1 VSTSAAAGR
10 WRTVDPSRIER
21 ALAEL
26 WLEAAQDGPLSRAV
40 MSNLVVVRP
49 NVSLGPDAQEEDDSD
64 IVRIA
69 QQHPARTILLA
80 YSQAGRAAQPAHS
93 SIGVVTFGAGGTR
106 YGVEIIEVEAACTD
120 QSVPSIVRRLAR
132 GDVPTTI
139 WWAADLSAFAPT
151 HAMLSTAR
159 QFLYDSAS
167 WRNVAA
173 GAAAVAAI
181 AGERRPYDLEDL
193 NWRRLAPLRSAIAH
207 TLTAHP
213 GPSALA
219 PADVV
224 IRHRPGEASAA
235 WLLAAWFCCRL
246 KWQSGSAAPTVE
258 ESRDGD
264 DLVSLVLWPGAA
276 QLTAAISRQRVKVKP
291 PGMPL
296 FRVPVP
302 HETPVD
308 AVVAALRSR
317 GRESCLAET
326 VATLAEMIGQA
337 GNRVSW

>member
-1 VSTSAAAGR
+1 
-10 WRTVDPSRIER
+10 VDPARIEG

-26 WLEAAQDGPLSRAV
+26 WLDAAQAGPLSRAV

-49 NVSLGPDAQEEDDSD
+49 NAALGPDAREEPDSD

-80 YSQAGRAAQPAHS
+80 YSQSGRAARPAHAS
-93 SIGVVTFGAGGTR
+93 VGVVTFGAGGTR

-120 QSVPSIVRRLAR
+120 SSVPSIVRRLAR

-139 WWAADLSAFAPT
+139 WWAADLSALAPT

-159 QFLYDSAS
+159 QVVYDSAM
-167 WRNVAA
+167 WRNVPA
-173 GAAAVAAI
+173 GAHAVASLA
-181 AGERRPYDLEDL
+181 EDRRPLDLADL

-207 TLTAHP
+207 ALTTHP
-213 GPSALA
+213 GPTALS
-219 PADVV
+219 PGDVH
-224 IRHRPGEASAA
+224 IRHRPGEAAAA

-246 KWQSGSAAPTVE
+246 KWKKGSAVPTVE
-258 ESRDGD
+258 EARDGD
-264 DLVSLVLWPGAA
+264 DIVSLAIWPGAA
-276 QLTAAISRQRVKVKP
+276 QLTAAMSRQRVKVNA
-291 PGMPL
+291 PGMPV

-302 HETPVD
+302 HDTPVD

-317 GRESCLAET
+317 GREACLVET
-326 VATLAEMIGQA
+326 VETLAGMIG
-337 GNRVSW
+337 

>member
-1 VSTSAAAGR
+1 VSSPAAAAGR
-10 WRTVDPSRIER
+10 WRTVDPARIER

-26 WLEAAQDGPLSRAV
+26 WLDAAQDGPLSRAV

-49 NVSLGPDAQEEDDSD
+49 NASLEPDAQEEPDSD

-80 YSQAGRAAQPAHS
+80 YSKASRPERPANA

-106 YGVEIIEVEAACTD
+106 YGVEVIAVEAACTD
-120 QSVPSIVRRLAR
+120 RSVPSIVRRFTR

-139 WWAADLSAFAPT
+139 WWAADLSETAPSRE
-151 HAMLSTAR
+151 MLSTAR
-159 QFLYDSAS
+159 QLVYDSAR

-173 GAAAVAAI
+173 GARAVASI
-181 AGERRPYDLEDL
+181 AAERRPFDLADL

-207 TLTAHP
+207 ALVTHP
-213 GPSALA
+213 GPATLS
-219 PADVV
+219 PADIH

-246 KWQSGSAAPTVE
+246 KWKRGSPAPTVE
-258 ESRDGD
+258 AARDGD
-264 DLVSLVLWPGAA
+264 DLVSIVLWAGAA
-276 QLTAAISRQRVKVKP
+276 QLTAAMSRQRVKVKAPAAP
-291 PGMPL
+291 P
-296 FRVPVP
+296 FRIPVP

-308 AVVAALRSR
+308 AVVAALRGR
-317 GRESCLAET
+317 GREACLPET
-326 VATLAEMIGQA
+326 VATLAEML
-337 GNRVSW
+337 